1 MPGAKSRDK
10 KMTHLSLFTGI
21 GGLDLAA
28 EWAGFTTIGQCEWAD
43 YPTKV
48 LEKHWPGV
56 PRWRDIR
63 TLTKESFHERTG
75 LRTVD
80 LISGGFP
87 CQPFSVA
94 GKRRGC
100 EDDRYLWPEMLRVI
114 EELRPR
120 WVIGENV
127 AGIIKMALDTVLSDL
142 ESIGYATQAFIIPAC
157 AVDAPHR
164 RDRCAIVA
172 NTDAGNVPNADG
184 FNGRTRRAEREG
196 QPRET
201 GATYGGFN
209 VPDPHDRRGPMRRQR
224 ELSSVEEAGSGG
236 RDHGGRAPEHGTK
249 ERRAAESGLGRVA
262 ARISNRMDGGGIN
275 GDGRKNSSGQAMP
288 CLWSAHGEKT
298 IQWQVGRYGSVS
310 AQSILQQK
318 MHGKRI
324 YKGRRYSGSIE
335 EEELE
340 NARKKLLDV
349 RGKRKSSGAS
359 HRPESEKQYVGK
371 YYDTVRGVP
380 HQTSLGSGQNGV
392 SAQNIGF
399 WQDEPLNV
407 PRIAVGIKDRVNRL
421 KCLGNAVVPQQFYPV
436 FRAIYQLE
444 GEGYAGHGGIP
455 D

>member
-1 MPGAKSRDK
+1 
-10 KMTHLSLFTGI
+10 
-21 GGLDLAA
+21 
-28 EWAGFTTIGQCEWAD
+28 
-43 YPTKV
+43 
-48 LEKHWPGV
+48 
-56 PRWRDIR
+56 
-63 TLTKESFHERTG
+63 
-75 LRTVD
+75 
-80 LISGGFP
+80 
-87 CQPFSVA
+87 
-94 GKRRGC
+94 
-100 EDDRYLWPEMLRVI
+100 
-114 EELRPR
+114 
-120 WVIGENV
+120 
-127 AGIIKMALDTVLSDL
+127 
-142 ESIGYATQAFIIPAC
+142 
-157 AVDAPHR
+157 
-164 RDRCAIVA
+164 
-172 NTDAGNVPNADG
+172 
-184 FNGRTRRAEREG
+184 
-196 QPRET
+196 
-201 GATYGGFN
+201 
-209 VPDPHDRRGPMRRQR
+209 
-224 ELSSVEEAGSGG
+224 
-236 RDHGGRAPEHGTK
+236 
-249 ERRAAESGLGRVA
+249 
-262 ARISNRMDGGGIN
+262 
-275 GDGRKNSSGQAMP
+275 
-288 CLWSAHGEKT
+288 
-298 IQWQVGRYGSVS
+298 
-310 AQSILQQK
+310 